1 MMRPSIAA
9 LGLILLTG
17 SSGLALAAGS
27 TATAG
32 LVTTVQSAT
41 MTDAQIQ
48 QKLQSEGYTDVR
60 ITEHDG
66 GHINVLATR
75 NGKAEKLVVNP
86 QTGAAMPDNDDD
98 ND

>member
-1 MMRPSIAA
+1 MRPSTAA

-17 SSGLALAAGS
+17 SSGLALAAAS

-60 ITEHDG
+60 ITEHDS

>member
-9 LGLILLTG
+9 LGLILLIG
-17 SSGLALAAGS
+17 SSGLVLAAGS

-60 ITEHDG
+60 ITEHDS
-66 GHINVLATR
+66 GHINVLVTR

>member
-1 MMRPSIAA
+1 MRSPIAA
-9 LGLILLTG
+9 FGLILLTG
-17 SSGLALAAGS
+17 SSGLVLAAGA

-32 LVTTVQSAT
+32 LVTAVQSVT
-41 MTDAQIQ
+41 MTDTQIQ

-60 ITEHDG
+60 ITEHER
-66 GHINVLATR
+66 GHINVTATR
-75 NGKAEKLVVNP
+75 SGKAEKLVVNP

>member
-1 MMRPSIAA
+1 MRPSIAA
-9 LGLILLTG
+9 LGLILLIG
-17 SSGLALAAGS
+17 SSGLVLAAGS

-60 ITEHDG
+60 ITEHDS

-75 NGKAEKLVVNP
+75 NRKAEKLVVNP